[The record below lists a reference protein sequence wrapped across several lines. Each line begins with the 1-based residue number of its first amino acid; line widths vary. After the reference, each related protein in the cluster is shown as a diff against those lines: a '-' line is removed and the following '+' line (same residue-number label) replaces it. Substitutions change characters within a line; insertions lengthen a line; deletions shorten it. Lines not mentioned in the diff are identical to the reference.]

1 MQRTLLNGKVLIGA
15 RTVLVYYLYVDVLIK
30 MIKTRSPPD
39 GFLAWLHVLMLMDDT
54 VILATS
60 RKELENKLGVLREY
74 CDEYGMQVNESKT
87 QFMVINGTPRGRE
100 SIVIGNLTVSHCT
113 SYVYLGVIVTENGSA
128 TTSLKAHAARTSSAE
143 PVPSGSGSP
152 MSQILLS

>member
-1 MQRTLLNGKVLIGA
+1 
-15 RTVLVYYLYVDVLIK
+15 
-30 MIKTRSPPD
+30 
-39 GFLAWLHVLMLMDDT
+39 MLMDDT

-87 QFMVINGTPRGRE
+87 QFMVINGTPRDRE

-128 TTSLKAHAARTSSAE
+128 TTSLKAHAAEKKKHLNRLNIFLARNYDAPFFVKRKVFDAAFSSA
-143 PVPSGSGSP
+143 
-152 MSQILLS
+152 ILFGPNRGYVHVCCATVARC